1 MSTIAIPRLR
11 GMYYGWV
18 MLLTLSFTEVTSW
31 GILYYSFS
39 VFLTPM
45 QDELGWSIAQMTG
58 AYSAAILISGLAAI
72 PVGRWLDRHGPRW
85 LMTAGSIAATAL
97 VVAWSRVDSLI
108 LFYVVWGLIGVS
120 LAAVLYEPALQSVA
134 VWFRRKRSRA
144 LTILTFVGGFAS
156 VIYIPLAAWLVN
168 HYGWRDALLILA
180 LILGIATIPL
190 HALVLRR
197 RPSDIGQAIDGDNV
211 AVVNSDA
218 LRVAEPGITTREAMR
233 TTVFWWLTIA
243 FVLTYFGN
251 IAITVHL
258 IPYLVREGYSE
269 GFAATAA
276 GAIGLLALPGR
287 LVFTPLGGRIPRH
300 YVTALIFSLQVAAL
314 LALLLIPGKAGV
326 FTFVVLF
333 GAGFGAI
340 TPARASLVADLF
352 GTANYGTISG
362 VLAFYVTIARGIA
375 PVAAGVLLG
384 LAGSYTPVIW
394 TTVVVS
400 ALATVAALQA
410 KNGPAETAPAPPQ
423 ILSS

>member
-1 MSTIAIPRLR
+1 MNSIAIPRLR
-11 GMYYGWV
+11 GVYYGWV

-45 QDELGWSIAQMTG
+45 QAELGWSIAQMTG

-85 LMTAGSIAATAL
+85 LMTTGSIAATLL
-97 VVAWSRVDSLI
+97 VVAWSRVESLV
-108 LFYVVWGLIGVS
+108 LFYVVWGLIGVT
-120 LAAVLYEPALQSVA
+120 LAAVLYEPALQAVA
-134 VWFRRKRSRA
+134 IWFRRKRSRA

-156 VIYIPLAAWLVN
+156 VIYIPLAAWLVES
-168 HYGWRDALLILA
+168 YGWRDALLILA
-180 LILGIATIPL
+180 LILGITTIPL

-197 RPSDIGQAIDGDNV
+197 GPADVGQAVDGDAV
-211 AVVNSDA
+211 APA
-218 LRVAEPGITTREAMR
+218 EAGARRPTEPGITTKEAMR
-233 TTVFWWLTIA
+233 TGVFWWLTGA

-258 IPYLVREGYSE
+258 IPYLVREGYST

-276 GAIGLLALPGR
+276 GLIGLLALPGR
-287 LVFTPLGGRIPRH
+287 LIFTPLGGRIPRH

-314 LALLLIPGKAGV
+314 LALILVPGKTGV
-326 FTFVVLF
+326 FLFVVLF

-340 TPARASLVADLF
+340 TPARAALVADLF

-362 VLAFYVTIARGIA
+362 VLAFYITIARGIA

-384 LAGSYTPVIW
+384 LAGSYTPVLW
-394 TTVVVS
+394 TTVAVS
-400 ALATVAALQA
+400 AVATIAALQA
-410 KNGPAETAPAPPQ
+410 RSGPAEAS
-423 ILSS
+423 LSTK

>member
-1 MSTIAIPRLR
+1 VNSIAIPKLR
-11 GMYYGWV
+11 GAYYGWV

-39 VFLTPM
+39 VFITPM
-45 QDELGWSIAQMTG
+45 QAELGWSIAQLTG

-85 LMTAGSIAATAL
+85 LMTTGSVAATVL
-97 VVAWSRVDSLI
+97 VLAWSRVESLF
-108 LFYVVWGLIGVS
+108 LFYVVWGLIGVT
-120 LAAVLYEPALQSVA
+120 LAAVLYEPALQAVA

-144 LTILTFVGGFAS
+144 LTVLTFVGGFAS
-156 VIYIPLAAWLVN
+156 VIYIPLAAWLVEQ
-168 HYGWRDALLILA
+168 YGWRDALVALA
-180 LILGIATIPL
+180 AILGIATIPL
-190 HALVLRR
+190 HALILRR
-197 RPSDIGQAIDGDNV
+197 RPEDVGQAIDGD
-211 AVVNSDA
+211 AAQPS
-218 LRVAEPGITTREAMR
+218 LPGTRVIAEPEITTREAMR
-233 TTVFWWLTIA
+233 TSVFWWLTVA

-258 IPYLVREGYSE
+258 IPYLVREGFSA

-340 TPARASLVADLF
+340 TPARAAMVADLF

-362 VLAFYVTIARGIA
+362 VLTTFITVARGIA
-375 PVAAGVLLG
+375 PVAAGILLG

-394 TTVVVS
+394 TTIVVS
-400 ALATVAALQA
+400 TVATFAALQA
-410 KNGPAETAPAPPQ
+410 KGSPIEAARAAD
-423 ILSS
+423 

>member
-1 MSTIAIPRLR
+1 VSTIAIPRLR
-11 GMYYGWV
+11 GVYYGWV

-45 QDELGWSIAQMTG
+45 QTELGWSIAQMTG

-85 LMTAGSIAATAL
+85 LMAAGSVAATLL
-97 VVAWSRVDSLI
+97 VVAWSQVESLA
-108 LFYVVWGLIGVS
+108 LFYVVWGLIGVT
-120 LAAVLYEPALQSVA
+120 LAAVLYEPALQAVA

-156 VIYIPLAAWLVN
+156 VIYIPLAAWLVES
-168 HYGWRDALLILA
+168 YGWRDALLVLA
-180 LILGIATIPL
+180 AILGVTTIPL

-197 RPSDIGQAIDGDNV
+197 RPADVGQAIDGEAV
-211 AVVNSDA
+211 APQADGTARAV
-218 LRVAEPGITTREAMR
+218 EPGISTKEAVRTR
-233 TTVFWWLTIA
+233 VFWWLTAA

-251 IAITVHL
+251 VAITVHL
-258 IPYLVREGYSE
+258 IPYLVREGYST

-276 GAIGLLALPGR
+276 GMIGLLALPGR

-300 YVTALIFSLQVAAL
+300 YVTALIFSLQVVAL
-314 LALLLIPGKAGV
+314 LALLLIPGKTGV

-340 TPARASLVADLF
+340 TPARAALVADLF

-362 VLAFYVTIARGIA
+362 ILAFYITIARGIA
-375 PVAAGVLLG
+375 PVAAGIMLG
-384 LAGSYTPVIW
+384 LAGSYAPVIW
-394 TTVVVS
+394 TTVAVS
-400 ALATVAALQA
+400 AAATVAALQA
-410 KNGPAETAPAPPQ
+410 KAGPND
-423 ILSS
+423 LVLVSG

>member
-11 GMYYGWV
+11 GVYYGWV

-45 QDELGWSIAQMTG
+45 QAELGWSIAQLTG

-85 LMTAGSIAATAL
+85 LMTAGSIAATLL
-97 VVAWSRVDSLI
+97 VVAWSRVESLA
-108 LFYVVWGLIGVS
+108 LFYIVWGLIGVT
-120 LAAVLYEPALQSVA
+120 LAAVLYEPALQAVA

-156 VIYIPLAAWLVN
+156 VIYIPLAAWLVEN
-168 HYGWRDALLILA
+168 YGWRDALLVLA
-180 LILGIATIPL
+180 VILGITTIPL

-197 RPSDIGQAIDGDNV
+197 RPADVGQAIDGDAV
-211 AVVNSDA
+211 APQTTGA
-218 LRVAEPGITTREAMR
+218 APTIEPGITTKDAIR
-233 TTVFWWLTIA
+233 TRVFWWLTVA

-251 IAITVHL
+251 VAITVHL
-258 IPYLVREGYSE
+258 IPYLVREGYSA

-276 GAIGLLALPGR
+276 GMIGLLALPGR

-300 YVTALIFSLQVAAL
+300 YVTALIFSLQVVAL
-314 LALLLIPGKAGV
+314 LALLLIPGKTGV

-340 TPARASLVADLF
+340 TPARAALVADLF

-362 VLAFYVTIARGIA
+362 VLAFYITIARGIA

-384 LAGSYTPVIW
+384 LAGSYAPVIW
-394 TTVVVS
+394 TTVAVS
-400 ALATVAALQA
+400 AAATVAALRA
-410 KNGPAETAPAPPQ
+410 KGGPNESALARG
-423 ILSS
+423 

>member
-45 QDELGWSIAQMTG
+45 QAELGWSIAQMTG

-85 LMTAGSIAATAL
+85 LMTAGSIAATLL
-97 VVAWSRVDSLI
+97 VVAWSQVESLI
-108 LFYVVWGLIGVS
+108 AFYFVWSLIGVT
-120 LAAVLYEPALQSVA
+120 LAAVLYEPALQAVA

-168 HYGWRDALLILA
+168 AYGWRDAVLILA
-180 LILGIATIPL
+180 IILGVTTIPL

-197 RPSDIGQAIDGDNV
+197 RPADVGQAVDGDAV
-211 AVVNSDA
+211 ATQIAGTPSTVEA
-218 LRVAEPGITTREAMR
+218 GITTKEAIR
-233 TTVFWWLTIA
+233 TRVFWWLTAA

-251 IAITVHL
+251 VAITVHL
-258 IPYLVREGYSE
+258 IPFLVWEGYST

-276 GAIGLLALPGR
+276 GLIGLLALPGR
-287 LVFTPLGGRIPRH
+287 LIFTPLGGRIPRH
-300 YVTALIFSLQVAAL
+300 YVTALIFSLQVVAL
-314 LALLLIPGKAGV
+314 LALLLIPGKTGV

-340 TPARASLVADLF
+340 TPARAAMVADLF
-352 GTANYGTISG
+352 GIANYGTISG
-362 VLAFYVTIARGIA
+362 ILAFYITLARGIA

-384 LAGSYTPVIW
+384 LTGSYAPVIW
-394 TTVVVS
+394 TTVAVS
-400 ALATVAALQA
+400 AVATIAALQA
-410 KNGPAETAPAPPQ
+410 KVEPDEVPVVKT
-423 ILSS
+423 

>member
-1 MSTIAIPRLR
+1 VSSIAIPKLR
-11 GMYYGWV
+11 GVYYGWV

-39 VFLTPM
+39 VFITPM
-45 QDELGWSIAQMTG
+45 QAELGWSIAQLTG

-85 LMTAGSIAATAL
+85 LMTAGSIAATVL
-97 VVAWSRVDSLI
+97 VLAWSRVESLF
-108 LFYVVWGLIGVS
+108 LFYVVWGLIGVT
-120 LAAVLYEPALQSVA
+120 LAAVLYEPALQAVA

-144 LTILTFVGGFAS
+144 LTVLTFVGGFAS
-156 VIYIPLAAWLVN
+156 VIYIPLAAWLVEQ
-168 HYGWRDALLILA
+168 YGWRDALVALA
-180 LILGIATIPL
+180 VILGITTIPL
-190 HALVLRR
+190 HALILRR
-197 RPSDIGQAIDGDNV
+197 RPEDVGQAVDGDAAQPSLPGTRV
-211 AVVNSDA
+211 
-218 LRVAEPGITTREAMR
+218 VAEPEITTREAMR
-233 TTVFWWLTIA
+233 TSVFWWLTVA

-258 IPYLVREGYSE
+258 IPYLVREGFSA

-340 TPARASLVADLF
+340 TPARAAMVADLF

-362 VLAFYVTIARGIA
+362 VLTTFITVARGIA

-394 TTVVVS
+394 TTVAVS
-400 ALATVAALQA
+400 AIATIAALQA
-410 KNGPAETAPAPPQ
+410 KGSPIEAAQAAR
-423 ILSS
+423 

>member
-1 MSTIAIPRLR
+1 
-11 GMYYGWV
+11 MYYGWA

-39 VFLTPM
+39 VFITPM
-45 QDELGWSIAQMTG
+45 HDELGWSIAQLTG

-85 LMTAGSIAATAL
+85 LMTAGSFAATLL
-97 VVAWSRVDSLI
+97 VLGWSRVDSI
-108 LFYVVWGLIGVS
+108 YFFYVVWGLIGVT
-120 LAAVLYEPALQSVA
+120 LAAVLYEPALQAVA

-156 VIYIPLAAWLVN
+156 VIYIPLAAWLVEE
-168 HYGWRDALLILA
+168 YGWRDALVVLA
-180 LILGIATIPL
+180 IILGIATIPL

-197 RPSDIGQAIDGDNV
+197 RPEDVGQAIDGDPV
-211 AVVNSDA
+211 QPREPGAQPVV
-218 LRVAEPGITTREAMR
+218 EPGITTGQAMR
-233 TTVFWWLTIA
+233 TTVFWWLTVA

-258 IPYLVREGYSE
+258 IPYLVREGFSA

-276 GAIGLLALPGR
+276 GAIGLMALPGR

-314 LALLLIPGKAGV
+314 LALLLIPGKTGV
-326 FTFVVLF
+326 FTFVALF

-340 TPARASLVADLF
+340 TPARAALVADLF

-362 VLAFYVTIARGIA
+362 VLTTFITVARGIA
-375 PVAAGVLLG
+375 PVAAGILLG
-384 LAGSYTPVIW
+384 LSGSYQPVLW
-394 TTVVVS
+394 TTVAVS
-400 ALATVAALQA
+400 AVATIAALQA
-410 KNGPAETAPAPPQ
+410 KGSPVEAQRAH
-423 ILSS
+423 S

>member
-1 MSTIAIPRLR
+1 VSTSAIPGLR
-11 GMYYGWV
+11 GVYYGWV

-45 QDELGWSIAQMTG
+45 QAELGWSIAQMTG

-85 LMTAGSIAATAL
+85 LMTAGSIAATLL
-97 VVAWSRVDSLI
+97 VVAWSQVDSI
-108 LFYVVWGLIGVS
+108 IAFYVVWGLIG
-120 LAAVLYEPALQSVA
+120 LTQAAVLYEPALQAVA

-156 VIYIPLAAWLVN
+156 VIYIPLTAWLAQT
-168 HYGWRDALLILA
+168 YGWRDALLVLA
-180 LILGIATIPL
+180 AILGVTTIPL

-197 RPSDIGQAIDGDNV
+197 RPADVGQAIDGDTFSPQV
-211 AVVNSDA
+211 AGAPQFV
-218 LRVAEPGITTREAMR
+218 EPGITTKEAIR
-233 TTVFWWLTIA
+233 TRVFWWLTAA

-251 IAITVHL
+251 VAITVHL
-258 IPYLVREGYSE
+258 IPYLVHEGYSV

-276 GAIGLLALPGR
+276 GLIGLLALPGR
-287 LVFTPLGGRIPRH
+287 LVFTPLGSRIPRH
-300 YVTALIFSLQVAAL
+300 YVTALIFSLQVVAL
-314 LALLLIPGKAGV
+314 LALLLIPGKSGV
-326 FTFVVLF
+326 FIFVVLF

-340 TPARASLVADLF
+340 TPARAALVADLF

-362 VLAFYVTIARGIA
+362 VLAFYITIARGIA

-384 LAGSYTPVIW
+384 LAGSYAPVIW
-394 TTVVVS
+394 TTVAVS

-410 KNGPAETAPAPPQ
+410 KGDASVSAAVPG
-423 ILSS
+423 

>member
-1 MSTIAIPRLR
+1 MNAIGITRLR
-11 GMYYGWV
+11 GVYYGWV

-45 QDELGWSIAQMTG
+45 QAELGWSIAQMTG
-58 AYSAAILISGLAAI
+58 AYSAAILISGIAAL

-85 LMTAGSIAATAL
+85 LMTAGSIAATLL
-97 VVAWSRVDSLI
+97 VIAWSRAESLVF
-108 LFYVVWGLIGVS
+108 FYVVWACIGVTLS
-120 LAAVLYEPALQSVA
+120 AVLYEPALQSVA

-156 VIYIPLAAWLVN
+156 VIYIPLAAWLVEN
-168 HYGWRDALLILA
+168 YGWRDALLVLA
-180 LILGIATIPL
+180 AILGITTIPL

-197 RPSDIGQAIDGDNV
+197 QPADVGQEIDGE
-211 AVVNSDA
+211 A
-218 LRVAEPGITTREAMR
+218 LPATTGRNIRPAEPEITAKMAMR
-233 TTVFWWLTIA
+233 TTVFWWLTGA

-258 IPYLVREGYSE
+258 IPYLVREGYST

-276 GAIGLLALPGR
+276 GMVGLLALPGR

-300 YVTALIFSLQVAAL
+300 YVTALIFSLQVLAL
-314 LALLLIPGKAGV
+314 LALILVPGTTGV

-340 TPARASLVADLF
+340 TPARASLIADLF
-352 GTANYGTISG
+352 GTTNYGTISG
-362 VLAFYVTIARGIA
+362 TLAFYITIARGIA
-375 PVAAGVLLG
+375 PVAAGVMLG
-384 LAGSYTPVIW
+384 LVGSYTPVLW
-394 TTVVVS
+394 TMVAFS
-400 ALATVAALQA
+400 AVATFAALQA
-410 KNGPAETAPAPPQ
+410 KSGPIETMAEPA
-423 ILSS
+423 

>member
-1 MSTIAIPRLR
+1 VSSIAIPKLR
-11 GMYYGWV
+11 GAYYGWV

-39 VFLTPM
+39 VFITPM
-45 QDELGWSIAQMTG
+45 QAELGWSIAQLTG

-85 LMTAGSIAATAL
+85 LMTTGSVAATVL
-97 VVAWSRVDSLI
+97 VLAWSRVDTLF
-108 LFYVVWGLIGVS
+108 LFYVVWGLIGVT
-120 LAAVLYEPALQSVA
+120 LAAVLYEPALQAVA

-144 LTILTFVGGFAS
+144 LTVLTFVGGFAS
-156 VIYIPLAAWLVN
+156 VIYIPLAAWLVEQ
-168 HYGWRDALLILA
+168 YGWRDALVALA
-180 LILGIATIPL
+180 AILGIATIPL
-190 HALVLRR
+190 HALILRR
-197 RPSDIGQAIDGDNV
+197 RPEDVGQAIDGD
-211 AVVNSDA
+211 AAQPS
-218 LRVAEPGITTREAMR
+218 LPGTRVIAEPEITTREAMR
-233 TTVFWWLTIA
+233 TSVFWWLTVA

-258 IPYLVREGYSE
+258 IPYLVREGFSA

-340 TPARASLVADLF
+340 TPARAAMVADLF

-362 VLAFYVTIARGIA
+362 VLTTFITVARGIA
-375 PVAAGVLLG
+375 PVAAGILLG

-394 TTVVVS
+394 TTIVVS
-400 ALATVAALQA
+400 TVATFAALQA
-410 KNGPAETAPAPPQ
+410 KGSPIEAARAAD
-423 ILSS
+423 